1 MKGLRRSHR
10 APRRLVAAL
19 AGALALCGII
29 AGCGGTSSSSGSGS
43 SGGSSSGSK
52 TAVVA
57 VQAIPPT
64 LDSASFSGGTRPFFT
79 ALNSML
85 FNYDV
90 SSCSVAPSADRLV
103 GQLVKSW
110 TADPGG
116 KSYTITL
123 NDYKSQYGNPLTSE
137 DVKWSLARGEA
148 LSPIVKFLSHAS
160 AHYSTT
166 DPIQIISPTVFKLN
180 VAQKTPVDLAMF
192 TIPTFSIFDAT
203 EAMKHATS
211 KDPWATKWIAAHSD
225 GFGPWQVSTYTQNNE
240 IVFTQNPGYTGP
252 RGNVKTLIMKQ
263 IPDPSDQ
270 SQLLQSGSINYAG
283 TLTWSQYKSLG
294 SSSSVK
300 VYPCASFSRDWL
312 VLNQASGPLANP
324 KVRSAINMAID
335 RQALVQGAYAGYG
348 TPSLSAWLPSE
359 TPAGVNLPATT
370 ESVAQ
375 AKALMAQAGYPHGFP
390 LTLTY
395 NAVQPGSQVTQD
407 AILLQ
412 SQLQQLGIKLQLN
425 QLAAGNDLQTDE
437 STGKYQALLWSSSAA
452 LPGLYF
458 DAGLIEPGSPNN
470 TWSYKSQQ
478 YVNLVNQLGAARV
491 GSAAYDKAAA
501 GLGALNISDV
511 PIVALVDTPNI
522 FAMTSNVSN
531 VNAMLRTAVILP
543 DFSQAVIK

>member
-192 TIPTFSIFDAT
+192 TIPDLLDFDAT

-348 TPSLSAWLPSE
+348 TPSLSAWLPSR
-359 TPAGVNLPATT
+359 TPL
-370 ESVAQ
+370 
-375 AKALMAQAGYPHGFP
+375 
-390 LTLTY
+390 
-395 NAVQPGSQVTQD
+395 
-407 AILLQ
+407 
-412 SQLQQLGIKLQLN
+412 
-425 QLAAGNDLQTDE
+425 E
-437 STGKYQALLWSSSAA
+437 STCRRPPRAWRR
-452 LPGLYF
+452 PR
-458 DAGLIEPGSPNN
+458 P
-470 TWSYKSQQ
+470 
-478 YVNLVNQLGAARV
+478 
-491 GSAAYDKAAA
+491 
-501 GLGALNISDV
+501 
-511 PIVALVDTPNI
+511 
-522 FAMTSNVSN
+522 
-531 VNAMLRTAVILP
+531 
-543 DFSQAVIK
+543 